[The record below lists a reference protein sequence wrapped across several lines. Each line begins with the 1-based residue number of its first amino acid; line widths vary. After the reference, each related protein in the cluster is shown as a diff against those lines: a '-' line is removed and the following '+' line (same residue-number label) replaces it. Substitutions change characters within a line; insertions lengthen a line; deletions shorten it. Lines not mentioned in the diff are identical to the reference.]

1 MLPSRKFSIMDPA
14 LFMSW
19 WRSAFNDVNHWTP
32 LAFEANSVTSL
43 NWHVLQIL
51 AHLFDLKR
59 RAWNNLQLHLS
70 LSHYMSSKKN
80 QLLLSLIFFLSSKY
94 LLSTQCNSN
103 SSHQNNV
110 KMIPKHENNVSS
122 KTSSMKLGSK
132 NDVPYVLT

>member
-1 MLPSRKFSIMDPA
+1 MEICLQWRKPLDPS
-14 LFMSW
+14 
-19 WRSAFNDVNHWTP
+19 
-32 LAFEANSVTSL
+32 SL
-43 NWHVLQIL
+43 WGKQCDFLKNWHVLQIL

-110 KMIPKHENNVSS
+110 KMIPKHENMFHQIPTQVQWSS
-122 KTSSMKLGSK
+122 EVKMTCLMYLHK
-132 NDVPYVLT
+132 DIFVVIRIFAV